1 MSFSVK
7 LVLVLVGVVL
17 YFVPSYL
24 AMERQHHLRRLI
36 CAINVLLGWTVVGW
50 VVAMAMAL
58 SGVKKSVKALD
69 DYYGGR

>member
-1 MSFSVK
+1 MSFPVK
-7 LVLVLVGVVL
+7 LTLVLLGVVL

-50 VVAMAMAL
+50 VVALAMAL
-58 SGVKKSVKALD
+58 TGVKRRVRALD
-69 DYYGGR
+69 DYYGGG